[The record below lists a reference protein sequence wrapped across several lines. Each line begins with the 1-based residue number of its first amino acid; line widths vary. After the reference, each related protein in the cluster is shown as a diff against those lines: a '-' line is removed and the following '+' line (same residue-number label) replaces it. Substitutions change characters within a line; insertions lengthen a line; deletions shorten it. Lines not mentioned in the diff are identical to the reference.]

1 MKVQRISITQAKQN
15 LGEVVKRVAYGGER
29 FVLEFRGKPRAALVS
44 WDDLKRL
51 QELPGPRDET
61 ELLDELR
68 RLRENISARTG
79 TLPSSSETLEEIR
92 KGRSDELAGLR

>member
-51 QELPGPRDET
+51 
-61 ELLDELR
+61 
-68 RLRENISARTG
+68 
-79 TLPSSSETLEEIR
+79 
-92 KGRSDELAGLR
+92 